1 VDPSS
6 FDLLAASL
14 RADTTDLRVFVEALA
29 TKLELSFPERTHVER
44 GGRMFGSKQVR
55 KISVE
60 LGDGRYD
67 LEHSD
72 GVVTARR
79 CTVVR
84 GISLKNDE
92 LGLEEW
98 IDDLSAELVA
108 EAERSERGR
117 AALERML
124 EG

>member
-14 RADTTDLRVFVEALA
+14 RADTTDLRLFVEALA

-55 KISVE
+55 RISVE

>member
-29 TKLELSFPERTHVER
+29 TKLELSFPEHTHVER

-108 EAERSERGR
+108 EAERSERSR

>member
-1 VDPSS
+1 VEPSS

-14 RADTTDLRVFVEALA
+14 RADTTDMRAFVEALA
-29 TKLELSFPERTHVER
+29 VKLEQSFPERTHVER
-44 GGRMFGSKQVR
+44 GGRMFGPKQVR
-55 KISVE
+55 KVSVE

-67 LEHSD
+67 LEHAE
-72 GVVTARR
+72 GAVTTRR
-79 CTVVR
+79 CTIVR
-84 GISLKNDE
+84 GIALKNEE

-98 IDDLSAELVA
+98 IDDLSAQLVA
-108 EAERSERGR
+108 EADRSERGR

>member
-1 VDPSS
+1 VEPSS

-14 RADTTDLRVFVEALA
+14 RADTTDMRVFVEALA
-29 TKLELSFPERTHVER
+29 TKLEQSFPERTHVER

-55 KISVE
+55 KVSVE

-67 LEHSD
+67 LEHAD
-72 GVVTARR
+72 GSVTTRR
-79 CTVVR
+79 CTIVR
-84 GISLKNDE
+84 GIVLKNEE

-98 IDDLSAELVA
+98 IDDLSAQLVA
-108 EAERSERGR
+108 EADRSERGR

>member
-1 VDPSS
+1 M
-6 FDLLAASL
+6 LAASL
-14 RADTTDLRVFVEALA
+14 RADTTDLRLFVEALA

-55 KISVE
+55 RISVE
-60 LGDGRYD
+60 LGGGRYD